1 MIEIIADDINE
12 DKGRNNDNYSYNN
25 DDDSYMMLKMIII
38 RG

>member
-12 DKGRNNDNYSYNN
+12 DKGRNNDNHSYNN